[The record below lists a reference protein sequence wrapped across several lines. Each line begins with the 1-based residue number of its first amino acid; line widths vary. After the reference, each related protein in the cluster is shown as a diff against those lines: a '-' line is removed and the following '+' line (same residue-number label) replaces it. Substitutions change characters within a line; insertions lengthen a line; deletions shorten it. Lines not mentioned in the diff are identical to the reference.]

1 MPPMAFTL
9 QIPADPRL
17 AAIAADAAGKF
28 VELMGGSPADG
39 ATFAGA
45 LADSVRALAASASD
59 RLTITFSQQS
69 SGVEGIVTVGAD
81 GARSVVRQA
90 MAVGQR
96 TQRT

>member
-9 QIPADPRL
+9 QMPADPRFV
-17 AAIAADAAGKF
+17 AVAADAAGKF
-28 VELMGGSPADG
+28 VELMGGPPADG
-39 ATFAGA
+39 QAFAAA
-45 LADSVRALAASASD
+45 LTDTVRALAANASD
-59 RLTITFSQQS
+59 QLTFTFSLQS
-69 SGVEGIVTVGAD
+69 SGVEAVVTVGAD